1 MEKMTLSEELSWRG
15 LVEQTTIH
23 NLAELD
29 VSPRTFY
36 HGYDASA
43 DSQTIGN
50 LAAMMMDRL
59 FLRHGWKAVI
69 LAGGAT
75 SLIGDPGGKDAERPM
90 QSPDEVAE
98 NIKRAI
104 EQLQGILAGF
114 EVKFVNNLDWIKSMT
129 VIEFLRDIGKH
140 FSMTPLLQRD
150 YIAQRIG
157 PEGNGI
163 SYTEFSYTLLQ
174 GLDYL
179 HLFDHEGVTVQLG
192 GSDQWGN
199 CLSGVELVRKVRGK
213 EVHVVSH
220 PLLVNRSTGKKF
232 GKSEAGAIWLD
243 AQKTTV
249 YDFYQFWLNV
259 DDESVEEYLKK
270 FTEIGKAE
278 LTQLMEEFN
287 TDKGGRGAQKT
298 LAYEVTK
305 IVHGAPA
312 ADQARQGSQTLFN
325 KPNYDSFTAEDF
337 EKLHLSQF
345 ELPVGIPLVNALVS
359 SGLAASNTEA
369 RRFLQDGA
377 IYINDSPAGAQKVA
391 LTEPDFIAGY
401 LVLRRGKN
409 TQVLVKRK

>member
-29 VSPRTFY
+29 VSPRIFY

-43 DSQTIGN
+43 DSQTVGN

-98 NIKRAI
+98 NIKKAI